1 MTMKTT
7 TKGKILKFIKL
18 RHKHCDDFL
27 LTDTT
32 LYSKLDAYSK
42 LFVNGI
48 DVIHPYKVIYRIPN
62 EDEMFIKGFKQAL
75 LFDSRYD

>member
-1 MTMKTT
+1 MKST
-7 TKGKILKFIKL
+7 TKGKIINFIKL
-18 RHKHCDDFL
+18 RHKNSDDFL

-32 LYSKLDAYSK
+32 LYTKLGAFSK

-48 DVIHPYKVIYRIPN
+48 DVIHPWKVIYPI
-62 EDEMFIKGFKQAL
+62 EVDDEMYAKGFKQGL